1 MESVNGTL
9 KVECVN
15 NVHFATR
22 DEARQAIVEYIGY
35 YHAERRHSLLGNIAP
50 AEFERRWRAGIEPEE
65 QGLAVAG
72 AALRTDGRFPV
83 RRKQPNRPSVDN
95 AHRALWR
102 PLNGGRFTSLGGAGG
117 IRTLEAGFAHLLP

>member
-1 MESVNGTL
+1 MSRKGNCWDNAPMESVGGTL

-50 AEFERRWRAGIEPEE
+50 AEFERCWRAGMEPEE
-65 QGLAVAG
+65 QGLALVG

-83 RRKQPNRPSVDN
+83 RRKQPHRPSVET
-95 AHRALWR
+95 HIVLC
-102 PLNGGRFTSLGGAGG
+102 GV
-117 IRTLEAGFAHLLP
+117 H